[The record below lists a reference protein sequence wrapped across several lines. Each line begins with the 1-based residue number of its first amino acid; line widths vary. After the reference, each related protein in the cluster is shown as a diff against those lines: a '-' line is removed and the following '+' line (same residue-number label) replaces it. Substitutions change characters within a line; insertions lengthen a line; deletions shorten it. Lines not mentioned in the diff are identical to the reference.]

1 MLYIGFSLLIHMS
14 AQTLIL
20 PAFYQKPASPSPLFE
35 ASGQELGFMLVFVF
49 SSPSPAVATHYRL
62 TGVDAG

>member
-1 MLYIGFSLLIHMS
+1 MS